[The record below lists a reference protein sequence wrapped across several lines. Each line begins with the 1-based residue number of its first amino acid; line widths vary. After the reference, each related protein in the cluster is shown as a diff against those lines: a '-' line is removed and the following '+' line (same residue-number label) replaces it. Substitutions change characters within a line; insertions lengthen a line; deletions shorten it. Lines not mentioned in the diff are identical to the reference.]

1 MRISSKPWIS
11 ACIQTYS
18 LLFIIRFFF
27 TSISTVNAFQL
38 HPPLYSSL
46 SSSRYNNNRYPSDY
60 FIISTNDSC
69 NSLIR
74 RRRIF
79 EIAMGKGDG
88 KKKRPKKKKTV
99 TTSASSPINNNL
111 SNMNEV
117 QSQPM
122 RVTSDSN
129 ISVRQQI
136 KWGKMKKEMMKSSS
150 TSFRQVNAKKT
161 SYRKSLDEKEIETLK
176 EERRRRGQEVDWD
189 VILGNSTHNAQP
201 LIIIDAYN
209 VIYKWSRLKKW
220 MLKGNPRKA
229 RELLLFD
236 LEELKT
242 VKGWRIELVFDGAN
256 NNNPFSTTEDGTSR
270 KSTPL
275 GDGAGGFNIQNRMDP
290 VSTESK
296 IKVTDHGVRVVYS
309 GTGTCADSYIESR
322 CYEAKQKVTQGKIT
336 SSFIVVSDD
345 HRIRIAAQ
353 NAGALTMSSQRIVD
367 ELKSVRK
374 MTMHRVEVAVAKA
387 NANINSNSGSSGMPN
402 TVRQPEKLRGKNLPT
417 NTFFGRNQVLLV
429 DKRKKKKKPNN
440 EPSSENE
447 NEMNKEKDTEQQ
459 KKSSSS
465 SAAELKDLKEGTK
478 SIPSWAVVPNIT
490 KSSS

>member
-1 MRISSKPWIS
+1 
-11 ACIQTYS
+11 
-18 LLFIIRFFF
+18 
-27 TSISTVNAFQL
+27 
-38 HPPLYSSL
+38 
-46 SSSRYNNNRYPSDY
+46 
-60 FIISTNDSC
+60 
-69 NSLIR
+69 
-74 RRRIF
+74 
-79 EIAMGKGDG
+79 MGKGDG
-88 KKKRPKKKKTV
+88 KKKRPKKKKTD
-99 TTSASSPINNNL
+99 TTSASSSINNNL

-117 QSQPM
+117 EPQPM

-150 TSFRQVNAKKT
+150 TSFRQVNVKKKT

-256 NNNPFSTTEDGTSR
+256 NNNPFSTSEDGSSK

-275 GDGAGGFNIQNRMDP
+275 GDGPGGFNIQTRMDP

-387 NANINSNSGSSGMPN
+387 NANAGSNSGSGIPN
-402 TVRQPEKLRGKNLPT
+402 TVRQPEKLRGKNIPT

-440 EPSSENE
+440 KNEPSSENE
-447 NEMNKEKDTEQQ
+447 SEMNK
-459 KKSSSS
+459 S

-478 SIPSWAVVPNIT
+478 SIPSWA
-490 KSSS
+490 